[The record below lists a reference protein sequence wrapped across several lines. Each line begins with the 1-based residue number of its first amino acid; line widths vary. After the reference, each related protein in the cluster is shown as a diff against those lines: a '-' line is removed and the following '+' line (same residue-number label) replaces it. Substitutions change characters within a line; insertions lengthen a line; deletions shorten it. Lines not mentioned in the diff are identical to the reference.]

1 MLKASEVP
9 LLEGYDLTMFD
20 LDGVVYVSGR
30 AIDGVAERLQRVRDA
45 GVHLAFVTNNASRT
59 PEKVAANLVK
69 LGVAATAADVV
80 TSAQAAARVIKD
92 RFGAQSRVLLLGGVG
107 LEAALAAEGLLVTTE
122 PGEAAAIVS
131 GYGPDVLWKDIM
143 RAATL
148 IRDGL
153 PYVAS
158 NTDLTIPT
166 DYGLAPGHGVLV
178 RTLCDFAGVEPIVA
192 GKPARPLMDETIRRV
207 GGDRPLMIGDR
218 LDTDIEGAHAVGVDS
233 LLVMTGVTH
242 LAELVAA
249 TPQLRPTYISPDL
262 EGLFESHPAPDVD
275 DGGARLGGWQ
285 ARAQGGAL
293 EVSGQGSAADWW
305 RVVASAGW
313 AALDATG
320 KAVDATALRP
330 PVTAVQDER
339 R

>member
-1 MLKASEVP
+1 MA
-9 LLEGYDLTMFD
+9 
-20 LDGVVYVSGR
+20 R

-92 RFGAQSRVLLLGGVG
+92 RFGAGAPGAPAGRRRPARPRWRPRGWSS
-107 LEAALAAEGLLVTTE
+107 TE
-122 PGEAAAIVS
+122 QPSEAAAIVS

-158 NTDLTIPT
+158 NTDMTIPT

-178 RTLCDFAGVEPIVA
+178 RTLIATSPGSSPSW
-192 GKPARPLMDETIRRV
+192 PASRR
-207 GGDRPLMIGDR
+207 
-218 LDTDIEGAHAVGVDS
+218 
-233 LLVMTGVTH
+233 
-242 LAELVAA
+242 
-249 TPQLRPTYISPDL
+249 
-262 EGLFESHPAPDVD
+262 
-275 DGGARLGGWQ
+275 AR
-285 ARAQGGAL
+285 
-293 EVSGQGSAADWW
+293 
-305 RVVASAGW
+305 
-313 AALDATG
+313 
-320 KAVDATALRP
+320 
-330 PVTAVQDER
+330 
-339 R
+339 